1 VVQPVVKRADAVHDP
16 LRAAILDGRLAPGD
30 PLPSER
36 ALAAEHAV
44 NRHAVRE
51 ALRRLQQAGLIE
63 VRHGGATRVLDWRA
77 HGGLE
82 LLVDLAGPRLLR
94 DVTELRATIGADAA
108 ALCARRA
115 PDAPREPDLLGQDA
129 EERLLAYE
137 ELWRQIVTGAG
148 NDAYRLAFNSLVA
161 ARHGDGIDPAVYAG
175 EVGDPAAVAGLVAAI
190 RSGDAERAR
199 RTARALLERSVPA
212 S

>member
-1 VVQPVVKRADAVHDP
+1 VHEP
-16 LRAAILDGRLAPGD
+16 LRRAILEGRLAPGD

-36 ALAAEHAV
+36 ALAVEHAV

-51 ALRRLQQAGLIE
+51 ALKRLQQAGLVE

-82 LLVDLAGPRLLR
+82 LLVDLAGPGLLR

-115 PDAPREPDLLGQDA
+115 PEAPAVPDLTGDA
-129 EERLLAYE
+129 DERLVAYE
-137 ELWRQIVTGAG
+137 RLWEQVVAG
-148 NDAYRLAFNSLVA
+148 SGNAAYRLALNSLVA
-161 ARHGDGIDPAVYAG
+161 ARHGDGIDPAVYDA
-175 EVGDPAAVAGLVAAI
+175 EVGDPEAVAGLVAAI

-199 RTARALLERSVPA
+199 AVARALLERSVPA
-212 S
+212 